1 MLAIAGGINTKLQV
15 IFSFPYSP
23 VYFMLFFSFTF
34 YKKSFAKV
42 AGRELY
48 RTWTSVL
55 GSVLH
60 VVEEKLHE
68 QPQNR
73 ELKHSQEDK
82 IYRHIKLLN
91 EIGHKIIEHN

>member
-1 MLAIAGGINTKLQV
+1 MLAIAGGINTKLQA
-15 IFSFPYSP
+15 IFSFPCSP
-23 VYFMLFFSFTF
+23 VYFMLFFPFTF
-34 YKKSFAKV
+34 YKKSFAKEV

-48 RTWTSVL
+48 RTWTSAL

-73 ELKHSQEDK
+73 ELEHSQEDK

-91 EIGHKIIEHN
+91 EIRA

>member
-42 AGRELY
+42 AGCELY
-48 RTWTSVL
+48 RS
-55 GSVLH
+55 
-60 VVEEKLHE
+60 
-68 QPQNR
+68 
-73 ELKHSQEDK
+73 
-82 IYRHIKLLN
+82 
-91 EIGHKIIEHN
+91 